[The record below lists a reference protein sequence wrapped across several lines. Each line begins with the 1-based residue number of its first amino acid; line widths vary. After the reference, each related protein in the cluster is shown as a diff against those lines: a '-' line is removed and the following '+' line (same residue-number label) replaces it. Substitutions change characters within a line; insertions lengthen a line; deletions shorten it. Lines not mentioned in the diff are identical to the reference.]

1 MANDKPLEGWADHE
15 AQQRRAWLAL
25 TYVQRLRWLEDA
37 KRFYAIAL
45 GAARRRRR
53 AGSEAKA

>member
-1 MANDKPLEGWADHE
+1 MADDPLAKSWADHQT
-15 AQQRRAWLAL
+15 QQRRAWLAL

-45 GAARRRRR
+45 GAATRERRRRR
-53 AGSEAKA
+53 PS